1 MFHKAEVHL
10 KRFEREIVSNV
21 QVSIRP
27 SGGIR
32 IWDVRFGGERIAY
45 EIALQEAMISYGGAT
60 PSQVTHLLVIP
71 LLTTLG

>member
-1 MFHKAEVHL
+1 MGFL
-10 KRFEREIVSNV
+10 TLRG

-60 PSQVTHLLVIP
+60 PSQVTHPSVM
-71 LLTTLG
+71 LTHHA